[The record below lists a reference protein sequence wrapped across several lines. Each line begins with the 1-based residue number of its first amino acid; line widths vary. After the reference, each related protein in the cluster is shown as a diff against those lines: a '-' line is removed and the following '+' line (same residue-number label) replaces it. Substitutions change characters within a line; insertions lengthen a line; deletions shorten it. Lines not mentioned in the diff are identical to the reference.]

1 MSYLDK
7 TGLQHFWSK
16 INSKM
21 ATKEQLQAVA
31 RSSTYTCTIPV
42 TGWSSTAPFYVDIVV
57 EGLSETDSPFITPVY
72 TGTLE
77 TDQAIQE
84 AWNKINSAITSE
96 NNLRVYAFEEV
107 PTTEIPIR
115 LQVITD
121 TGVNGGGNYMVTLT
135 QAEYDALVEAGTINE
150 NTYYFIKEG

>member
-7 TGLQHFWSK
+7 TGLQYFWSK
-16 INSKM
+16 ISNKM
-21 ATKEQLQAVA
+21 ATKEQLQSVA

-57 EGLSETDSPFITPVY
+57 EWLSEVDSPFITPVY

-77 TDQAIQE
+77 TDQPIQE
-84 AWNKINSAITSE
+84 AWNKISSAVTSE
-96 NNLRVYAFEEV
+96 NNLRVYAFEEI
-107 PTTEIPIR
+107 PTVEIPIR

-121 TGVNGGGNYMVTLT
+121 TAPNSQSYMITLT
-135 QAEYDALVEAGTINE
+135 QSEYDALVATGTVDE